1 MRLSNEK
8 ARRLTALM
16 WRERARRWLPFV
28 AGALVIFA
36 VLTFLFVRQVDRAD
50 RTIDI
55 AVRDATMI
63 DVKRG
68 GTGRTASI
76 VHVRLDDGR
85 SVEAFSTMRV
95 MPPAGTHL
103 VVSEAKHASGRV
115 TYDVMRLA
123 E

>member
-1 MRLSNEK
+1 MRLSDDK

-16 WRERARRWLPFV
+16 WRERARRWLPLV
-28 AGALVIFA
+28 AAALAVFA
-36 VLTFLFVRQVDRAD
+36 LLTFLFMRQLDRAD
-50 RTIDI
+50 RTIEI

-63 DVKRG
+63 DVKTG
-68 GTGRTASI
+68 GNGRAASI

-95 MPPAGTHL
+95 LPPAGTHL
-103 VVSEAKHASGRV
+103 VVSEAHHASGRV